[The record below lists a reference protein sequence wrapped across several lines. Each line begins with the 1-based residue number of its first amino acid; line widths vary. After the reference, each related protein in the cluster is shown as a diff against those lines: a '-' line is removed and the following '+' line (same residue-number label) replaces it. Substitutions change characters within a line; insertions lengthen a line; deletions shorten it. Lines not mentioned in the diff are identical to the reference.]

1 MPLEF
6 TCMAFQIFSR
16 CAISILFLCAAASS
30 PCGQASAQDEKSQHP
45 LPTTSQVTAPRQ
57 AAPIKQPSPEVE
69 LQQAINNSGNDR
81 AALVRNLEAFLKEY
95 PDSRQRPQIYRA
107 LVEASLQL
115 QDNARAAGY
124 AERIVALS
132 PDDISMTILTIQ
144 LLEQNGD
151 EAALRR
157 ATNYATRV
165 LEFVERSS
173 SGEKSPRVS
182 QEDWVSEK
190 KRDRMSVLT
199 LRGRLELKLKDTVA
213 AQKDL
218 AASYAVLPSAAAA
231 EQLGEIAELK
241 KDSNSAIQQY
251 ARAFALADATNGSAG
266 RREIRQKLGNVW
278 RLAHGSD
285 DGLGDYLLR
294 TYDDVSQAAIVAK
307 PRKNADAREPADF
320 TLRKAPEGT
329 AFPLKDTRGKVLVV
343 NFWATWCGPCHAL
356 EPLFARVAANFQAN
370 PDVFFLAA
378 NCDEDESLVTPYL
391 EADKPRTPVVFA
403 DGLDRFFT
411 VNSFPTVMVIDRA
424 GKIAYRSDGFEPD
437 TFEPKLEAAVRRALA
452 PPGASTPAGNPAP

>member
-1 MPLEF
+1 MPP
-6 TCMAFQIFSR
+6 S
-16 CAISILFLCAAASS
+16 SKVAASN
-30 PCGQASAQDEKSQHP
+30 PASSA
-45 LPTTSQVTAPRQ
+45 
-57 AAPIKQPSPEVE
+57 KQPSPEEE
-69 LQQAINNSGNDR
+69 LQQAISKAGNDR
-81 AALVRNLEAFLKEY
+81 AALVRNLEVFLKEY

-115 QDNARAAGY
+115 RDNARAAGY
-124 AERIVALS
+124 GERIVALS

-144 LLEQNGD
+144 LLEQDGD

-157 ATNYATRV
+157 AANYATHV

-173 SGEKSPRVS
+173 PGDKSPRVS
-182 QEDWVSEK
+182 QEEWATEK

-213 AQKDL
+213 AQKDFV
-218 AASYAVLPSAAAA
+218 ASYEILPSAAAA
-231 EQLGEIAELK
+231 EQLGEIAEMK
-241 KDSNSAIQQY
+241 KDLNGAIQQY
-251 ARAFALADATNGSAG
+251 ARAFAWADATNETAG
-266 RREIRQKLGNVW
+266 RRAIRQKLGNVW

-285 DGLGDYLLR
+285 DGLGEYLLR
-294 TYDDVSQAAIVAK
+294 IYDEVSQTSIAAK

-329 AFPLKDTRGKVLVV
+329 AFSLKDTKGKVLVV

-356 EPLFARVAANFQAN
+356 EPLFARVAADFQAN
-370 PDVFFLAA
+370 PDALFLAA
-378 NCDEDESLVTPYL
+378 NCDEDESLVAPYL

-411 VNSFPTVMVIDRA
+411 VNSFPTVMVVDRA
-424 GKIAYRSDGFEPD
+424 GKIAYRSNGFEPD
-437 TFEPKLEAAVRRALA
+437 VFEPNLAAAVRRALA
-452 PPGASTPAGNPAP
+452 PPSGSLPSGSPAP

>member
-1 MPLEF
+1 M
-6 TCMAFQIFSR
+6 FSR
-16 CAISILFLCAAASS
+16 SYSACAISILFLCVLASPICSQSAAQNEKGQKPASKAAAR
-30 PCGQASAQDEKSQHP
+30 QEA
-45 LPTTSQVTAPRQ
+45 PT
-57 AAPIKQPSPEVE
+57 KQPSPEE
-69 LQQAINNSGNDR
+69 QLQQAINNSGNDR

-115 QDNARAAGY
+115 RDNARASGY
-124 AERIVALS
+124 AERLVALR

-165 LEFVERSS
+165 LEFVDRSS
-173 SGEKSPRVS
+173 AGEKSPKISR
-182 QEDWVSEK
+182 EDWAIEK

-199 LRGRLELKLKDTVA
+199 LRGRLELKLKDLVA
-213 AQKDL
+213 AQKDFEE
-218 AASYAVLPSAAAA
+218 SYAILPSSTVA

-241 KDSNSAIQQY
+241 KDSKGAIEHY
-251 ARAFALADATNGSAG
+251 ARAFALADATTGTSS

-278 RLAHGSD
+278 RLTHGSD
-285 DGLGDYLLR
+285 VGLGEYLLL
-294 TYDDVSQAAIVAK
+294 TFDEVSQASLAVK
-307 PRKNADAREPADF
+307 PKKNADAREPSDF

-329 AFPLKDTRGKVLVV
+329 PFPLKETKGKVLAL

-356 EPLFARVAANFQAN
+356 EPLFARVAADFQAN
-370 PDVFFLAA
+370 PDALFLAA
-378 NCDEDESLVTPYL
+378 NCDEDESLVAGYL
-391 EADKPRTPVVFA
+391 QEDKPRTPVVFA

-411 VNSFPTVMVIDRA
+411 VNTFPTVIVIDRA
-424 GKIAYRSDGFEPD
+424 GTIAYRTNGFDPDGFELNLA
-437 TFEPKLEAAVRRALA
+437 TAVRRALA
-452 PPGASTPAGNPAP
+452 PPPASSAAGSPSP